1 MMIQNNA
8 LVVDIDITL
17 MTRQATNTVES
28 YNQVT
33 NAVASGSFII
43 GRKRQY
49 DHDILDY
56 ILYVL
61 YLPNAKQPEYK

>member
-33 NAVASGSFII
+33 NAVASGSFILHLSLI
-43 GRKRQY
+43 QNLRAFKHLRE
-49 DHDILDY
+49 H
-56 ILYVL
+56 
-61 YLPNAKQPEYK
+61 